1 MVRWYIRT
9 LNGYTGLK
17 RELRSDYMNW
27 YMEYRGVESL
37 TAEDK
42 RFLSSFNS
50 CKEFEDYCFLNI
62 SEDWFLS
69 NGNITFDMVLKEL
82 RNEQL

>member
-1 MVRWYIRT
+1 M
-9 LNGYTGLK
+9 GFK
-17 RELRSDYMNW
+17 SELRSDYMNW

-82 RNEQL
+82 RSGQL